1 MKKKI
6 ILAIGILAFCLAG
19 LLAFKILEKY
29 NNNKVIA
36 NQKQLLPAFQ
46 FYGQNLKK
54 FSATQ
59 LQPDV
64 PVCIFYYNADCE
76 HCDYEAKEI
85 RKHIRAFEK
94 VQVVMVSTNMPEQT
108 AQFINTHQLNNYAFI
123 TWLYDKEYNFYKW
136 FGKSVTPSVY
146 IYNKQRQLV
155 KEYTGEVKVSAVLK
169 YLDHEK

>member
-1 MKKKI
+1 MKKI
-6 ILAIGILAFCLAG
+6 IIAIGILAFCLAG
-19 LLAFKILEKY
+19 LLTYKIVQKFNRNKIIAKEKQ
-29 NNNKVIA
+29 A
-36 NQKQLLPAFQ
+36 LPVFQ
-46 FYGQNLKK
+46 FYDQDLQK

-59 LQPDV
+59 LQSNV
-64 PVCIFYYNADCE
+64 PVCIFYYNAECE

-94 VQVVMVSTNMPEQT
+94 AQVVMVSTNIPKET
-108 AQFINTHQLNNYAFI
+108 AQFINAHQLKDYAFI

-146 IYNKQRQLV
+146 IYNEQHELV
-155 KEYTGEVKVSAVLK
+155 KEYTGEVKISAVLK